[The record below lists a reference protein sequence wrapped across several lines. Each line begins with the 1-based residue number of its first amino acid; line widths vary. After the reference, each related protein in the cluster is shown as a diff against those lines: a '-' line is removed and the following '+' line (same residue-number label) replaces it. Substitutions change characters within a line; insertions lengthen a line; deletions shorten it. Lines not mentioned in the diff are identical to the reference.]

1 MDLVSYSHLLTSMFG
16 YEAIMFQVHQIPALK
31 DNYFWLIQ
39 PSSQSA
45 HAYIVDPGDAEPV
58 DNYLQRNN
66 LQLKGI
72 LLTHHHHDHIDGA
85 LSLSERHQL
94 PIHGP
99 KSNRI
104 PQVTHFL
111 KEGDQLSLGG
121 LTATVLALPGHT
133 LDHIAYFIEPIDGAP
148 MIFSGDTIF
157 AAGCGRLFDGT
168 AELLHASL
176 QKVAALPD
184 NTLIYA
190 AHEYTLSNINFAL
203 DVEPENKDLLAR
215 HIIETRKR
223 ESGLSTLPTYLALE
237 KQTNPFLRSHLRN
250 VRTYIQQ
257 KVTQPLNSDADFFA
271 SLRLIKDSF

>member
-1 MDLVSYSHLLTSMFG
+1 
-16 YEAIMFQVHQIPALK
+16 MFQVHQIPAFK

-39 PSSQSA
+39 PNAQSVDT
-45 HAYIVDPGDAEPV
+45 YIVDPGASKPV
-58 DNYLQRNN
+58 NNYLQANN
-66 LQLKGI
+66 LRLKGI

-85 LSLSERHQL
+85 VALSEKYHL

-99 KSNRI
+99 NSNRI

-111 KEGDQLSLGG
+111 EEGDYLNLGV
-121 LTATVLALPGHT
+121 LTAKVLTLPGHT
-133 LDHIAYFIEPIDGAP
+133 LDHIAYLIEPADSAP
-148 MIFSGDTIF
+148 MLFSGDTIF

-168 AELLHASL
+168 AELLYASL
-176 QKVAALPD
+176 QKITALPD

-215 HIIETRKR
+215 CITETRKR
-223 ESGLSTLPTYLALE
+223 EAGIATLPTHLALE
-237 KQTNPFLRSHLRN
+237 KQTNPFLRCHLKA
-250 VRTYIQQ
+250 VQTYIQQ
-257 KVTQPLNSDADFFA
+257 KVTTPLSSDVEFFA